1 MYRIKQNKYYTLIHV
16 IKAYPD
22 PVLGYLWR
30 FIVKYTE
37 YFVNTF

>member
-22 PVLGYLWR
+22 PVLGYYGGLS
-30 FIVKYTE
+30 
-37 YFVNTF
+37 